1 MRKLK
6 AIWSI
11 ITCKTFWLVFRDSK
25 NNLYRLNSGFHP
37 IDIPTVAQDMI
48 DVLNDELDAN
58 KAVDEVNEI
67 INRLK

>member
-6 AIWSI
+6 AIWAI
-11 ITCKTFWLVFRDSK
+11 LHCKTFWLVFRGSD

-37 IDIPTVAQDMI
+37 VDLPVAAQDMI
-48 DVLNDELDAN
+48 DVVNVELDAQ
-58 KAVDEVNEI
+58 KAVDEVNQI